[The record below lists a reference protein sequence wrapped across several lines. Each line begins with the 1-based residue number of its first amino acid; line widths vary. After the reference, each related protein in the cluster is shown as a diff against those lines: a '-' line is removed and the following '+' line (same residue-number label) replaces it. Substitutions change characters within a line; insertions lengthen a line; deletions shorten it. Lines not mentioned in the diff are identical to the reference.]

1 MNSQH
6 AFSKK
11 GELGGIIVK
20 TDLMVA
26 RGIGHESEPT
36 FRAILIGQNDLA
48 FFLFHLHEHAKPCD
62 GWLVLLLLIVIHLH
76 LVVSYNHGLVWKVLF
91 KALLSLP
98 DVEVKRTSMGHQTS
112 GATRQG
118 ATTPFTLARL
128 PSHENGLEDSI
139 SVFLSSFS

>member
-26 RGIGHESEPT
+26 RGIGHESEPA

-48 FFLFHLHEHAKPCD
+48 FFLFHLHEHANPSD
-62 GWLVLLLLIVIHLH
+62 GWLILLLLIVLQLH
-76 LVVSYNHGLVWKVLF
+76 LVVFYNHGFIWKVLF
-91 KALLSLP
+91 KALLCLP
-98 DVEVKRTSMGHQTS
+98 DVEVKRTAMGNQTS
-112 GATRQG
+112 GATKQG
-118 ATTPFTLARL
+118 ATTPFTLARFS
-128 PSHENGLEDSI
+128 SHEHGSEDSL
-139 SVFLSSFS
+139 SVF